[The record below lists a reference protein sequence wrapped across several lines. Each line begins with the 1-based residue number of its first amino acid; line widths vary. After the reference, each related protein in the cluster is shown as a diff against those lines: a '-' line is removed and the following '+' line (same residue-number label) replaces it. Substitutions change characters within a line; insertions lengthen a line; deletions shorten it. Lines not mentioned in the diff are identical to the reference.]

1 VSKKMD
7 ALTPDT
13 LKLLQSVLDDAWN
26 SLRLEERARTSK
38 TQVAVRILEAAAEG
52 ERDPIRLRIE
62 AMTGIVTSP
71 L

>member
-1 VSKKMD
+1 MD

-26 SLRLEERARTSK
+26 SLTPEERARTSK
-38 TQVAVRILEAAAEG
+38 TEVAVRVLEAASAG
-52 ERDPIRLRIE
+52 ERDPARLRIE
-62 AMTGIVTSP
+62 AITGVVTSS

>member
-1 VSKKMD
+1 MD

-26 SLRLEERARTSK
+26 SLRPEERARTSK
-38 TQVAVRILEAAAEG
+38 TEVAVRVLEAASAG
-52 ERDPIRLRIE
+52 ERDPARLRIE
-62 AMTGIVTSP
+62 AITGVVRSS

>member
-1 VSKKMD
+1 MD

-26 SLRLEERARTSK
+26 SLRPEERARTSK
-38 TQVAVRILEAAAEG
+38 TEVAVRVLEAASAG
-52 ERDPIRLRIE
+52 ERDPARLRIE
-62 AMTGIVTSP
+62 AITGVVTSS

>member
-1 VSKKMD
+1 MD

-26 SLRLEERARTSK
+26 SLTPEERARTSK
-38 TQVAVRILEAAAEG
+38 TEVAVRVLEAASAG
-52 ERDPIRLRIE
+52 ERDPARLRIE
-62 AMTGIVTSP
+62 AITGVVRSS